1 MLPRVRELLSP
12 PGDIV
17 ALVKPQFEVG
27 KGMVGKGGVV
37 RDPEQHRAVVTGLSQ
52 FASDVG
58 YTVAGEIPSPIV
70 GAKGNR
76 EFLLYLK
83 RHA

>member
-1 MLPRVRELLSP
+1 
-12 PGDIV
+12 
-17 ALVKPQFEVG
+17 
-27 KGMVGKGGVV
+27 VV
-37 RDPEQHRAVVTGLSQ
+37 RDPEQHRAVVSGFSQ
-52 FASDVG
+52 FAREIG
-58 YTVAGEIPSPIV
+58 YTVAGEIPSPIM

>member
-1 MLPRVRELLSP
+1 LS
-12 PGDIV
+12 
-17 ALVKPQFEVG
+17 
-27 KGMVGKGGVV
+27 
-37 RDPEQHRAVVTGLSQ
+37 H
-52 FASDVG
+52 FASEID

-83 RHA
+83 RHG